1 MPRINSPAELEEI
14 RKGVLSKRNPDKPFL
29 AIYDGTGCI
38 GLGNDS
44 VISALE
50 KEIKK
55 QDLQNK
61 VDVKKT
67 GCPEFGEKGPIV
79 IIYPEGICYLGVTPE
94 DAPEIISQT
103 VVGKK
108 VIDRLLYTDPH
119 TGEKI
124 VHQQEIPF
132 YKNQLPLLIGDNNKI
147 DPKSIDDY
155 LAIGGYSALVNA
167 LLNMSP
173 EQVIAEIKQSN
184 LRGRSGGGFPAGIK
198 WEACRNAEAETKYI
212 ICNCHEGDP
221 GAFVDRRM
229 MEGNPH
235 SILEGMIIGAYA
247 IGANE
252 GYVFVGDEFPLT
264 VENTQTAI
272 KQAEE
277 YGLLGKNILGC
288 GFDLN
293 IRISIDGGGYVCG
306 ESTALMASM
315 EGRVGEPITKYDHAT
330 ERGLWASP
338 TDLNNL
344 QTWANV
350 PLIINRGA
358 DWYGKI
364 GTSRSKGTRVFSLA
378 GMINNSGLVEVPMG
392 TTFRKIVFD
401 IGGGIPGDKK
411 FKAVQVGG
419 PLGGFVP
426 ESMLDLPV
434 DFEELTKVGLTMG
447 PGLIVTAEN
456 TCIVDMVK
464 YFLKFLSNESCG
476 KCTPCRE
483 GLRQMIKIL
492 NNITE
497 GKGKKG
503 DIALLEMIAAA
514 QQGAALCA
522 LGKGAAN
529 PLLSSLKYF
538 RDEYEA
544 HIEQKRCPALVCKE
558 LISST
563 PS

>member
-14 RKGVLSKRNPDKPFL
+14 RKGILSKRDTDKPFL
-29 AIYDGTGCI
+29 AIYNGTGCI

-50 KEIKK
+50 KEIEK
-55 QDLQNK
+55 QGLQNK
-61 VDVKKT
+61 VDVKRT

-79 IIYPEGICYLGVTPE
+79 VIYPAGICYLGVTPE
-94 DAPEIISQT
+94 DAPEIVST

-108 VIDRLLYTDPH
+108 IIDRLLYTDPH

-132 YKNQLPLLIGDNNKI
+132 YKNQLPLLSGNNNKI
-147 DPKSIDDY
+147 DPESIDDY
-155 LAIGGYSALVNA
+155 LAIGGYGALVKA
-167 LLNMSP
+167 LGMSP

-198 WEACRNAEAETKYI
+198 WEACRKAEAEPKYI

-247 IGANE
+247 IGATE

-264 VENTQTAI
+264 VENTRNAI
-272 KQAEE
+272 RQAEE

-364 GTSRSKGTRVFSLA
+364 GTRRSKGTRVFSLA

-447 PGLIVTAEN
+447 PGLIVTDEH

-503 DIALLEMIAAA
+503 DLDLLERIAAA

-522 LGKGAAN
+522 LGKGAAK
-529 PLLSSLKYF
+529 PLLGSLKYF

-544 HIEQKRCPALVCKE
+544 HIEQKRCPALVCKA